1 MYVLVKY
8 FIYNNTIMELDQEKG
23 RKWSQILPAFVGK
36 KKIIYF
42 YFFRHRYL
50 LMGSFYAGPLEG

>member
-36 KKIIYF
+36 KKLFISTSSAIDIYLWVHSTLD
-42 YFFRHRYL
+42 R
-50 LMGSFYAGPLEG
+50 

>member
-1 MYVLVKY
+1 MIDRINNKNIMYVLVKY

-36 KKIIYF
+36 KK
-42 YFFRHRYL
+42 
-50 LMGSFYAGPLEG
+50 

>member
-36 KKIIYF
+36 KK
-42 YFFRHRYL
+42 
-50 LMGSFYAGPLEG
+50 